1 MDDLTEQERE
11 ALRRL
16 VEVGLTDK
24 RRLETLVQ
32 LIDAASA
39 WSVMRRF
46 LLQAAA
52 ATGALS
58 ALAAAILWLRDW
70 LSK

>member
-1 MDDLTEQERE
+1 VENFTEQEHE

-39 WSVMRRF
+39 WGVMRRF
-46 LLQAAA
+46 LLQVAA

-58 ALAAAILWLRDW
+58 VCAAAILWFRDW
-70 LSK
+70 MTK